1 MRSRCALQ
9 GAHNPH
15 ALGAAERAREPRVLC
30 VLCGLR
36 PACLLTAAA
45 HGCCSRLLLTAAGA
59 RTQGYLKKVRPGE
72 TTRYTGYLCR
82 RDIHEFLFAETP
94 VDEAAPPSSSAAA
107 AQRLGCVAVTV
118 FATRR
123 VRVEDSS
130 SDDEQGHSSSG
141 AITATRLPEKQAVK
155 GVRVSVRVRV
165 RVRIRAMVTVT
176 VEVGVRGRV
185 RLRLRA
191 QTCSGA
197 SGHEACAAH
206 AIGDWP
212 APKSSTRRGV

>member
-1 MRSRCALQ
+1 M
-9 GAHNPH
+9 
-15 ALGAAERAREPRVLC
+15 
-30 VLCGLR
+30 
-36 PACLLTAAA
+36 
-45 HGCCSRLLLTAAGA
+45 
-59 RTQGYLKKVRPGE
+59 RPGE

-130 SDDEQGHSSSG
+130 PNPKPNPTPTPNPTPSPNPKPNPNPNQVRVEDSSSDDEQGHSSSG

-155 GVRVSVRVRV
+155 EYGVQARAGGPVERVPRYR
-165 RVRIRAMVTVT
+165 RR
-176 VEVGVRGRV
+176 
-185 RLRLRA
+185 RLHLPI
-191 QTCSGA
+191 SPYI
-197 SGHEACAAH
+197 S
-206 AIGDWP
+206 P
-212 APKSSTRRGV
+212 SSPHISLYLPISPHSSP

>member
-1 MRSRCALQ
+1 M
-9 GAHNPH
+9 
-15 ALGAAERAREPRVLC
+15 
-30 VLCGLR
+30 
-36 PACLLTAAA
+36 
-45 HGCCSRLLLTAAGA
+45 
-59 RTQGYLKKVRPGE
+59 RPGE

-82 RDIHEFLFAETP
+82 RDIHEFLFAATP

-155 GVRVSVRVRV
+155 EYGVQARAGGPVERVPRYR
-165 RVRIRAMVTVT
+165 RR
-176 VEVGVRGRV
+176 
-185 RLRLRA
+185 RLHLPI
-191 QTCSGA
+191 SPHI
-197 SGHEACAAH
+197 S
-206 AIGDWP
+206 P
-212 APKSSTRRGV
+212 

>member
-1 MRSRCALQ
+1 M
-9 GAHNPH
+9 P
-15 ALGAAERAREPRVLC
+15 
-30 VLCGLR
+30 
-36 PACLLTAAA
+36 A
-45 HGCCSRLLLTAAGA
+45 HGCG
-59 RTQGYLKKVRPGE
+59 RTHAQGYLKKVRPGE

-130 SDDEQGHSSSG
+130 SDEEQGHSSSG

-155 GVRVSVRVRV
+155 EYGVQA
-165 RVRIRAMVTVT
+165 RASTLT
-176 VEVGVRGRV
+176 RTRT
-185 RLRLRA
+185 RA
-191 QTCSGA
+191 RARARTPSP
-197 SGHEACAAH
+197 SPSLSPSPDH
-206 AIGDWP
+206 
-212 APKSSTRRGV
+212 

>member
-1 MRSRCALQ
+1 MRAVR
-9 GAHNPH
+9 GA
-15 ALGAAERAREPRVLC
+15 PRL
-30 VLCGLR
+30 
-36 PACLLTAAA
+36 PA

-155 GVRVSVRVRV
+155 EYGVQARAGGPVERVPRYR
-165 RVRIRAMVTVT
+165 RR
-176 VEVGVRGRV
+176 
-185 RLRLRA
+185 RLHLPI
-191 QTCSGA
+191 SPYI
-197 SGHEACAAH
+197 S
-206 AIGDWP
+206 P
-212 APKSSTRRGV
+212 SSPHISLYLPISPHSSP